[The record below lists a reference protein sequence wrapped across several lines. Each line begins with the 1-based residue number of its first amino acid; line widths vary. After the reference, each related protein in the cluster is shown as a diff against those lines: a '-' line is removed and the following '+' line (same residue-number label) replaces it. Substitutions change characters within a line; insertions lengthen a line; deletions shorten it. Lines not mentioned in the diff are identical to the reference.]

1 MNWYREIIAERDHD
15 YNPEWDYEKDP
26 RPNPKVVQAF
36 ESAAQ
41 NLRGRL
47 GIFDNV
53 FENFTLYYTLDSL
66 EGKGLA
72 VYVNG
77 TYDEPVIIVSSGNI
91 LAGFRDIN
99 KEFPRNS
106 MGHIPLS
113 EIAYTTLLHELKHA
127 VQDSDA
133 MEFDEDEAE
142 EFARNN

>member
-1 MNWYREIIAERDHD
+1 MSWYRQSERDHD
-15 YNPEWDYEKDP
+15 YNPEWDYTRDP
-26 RPNPKVVQAF
+26 RPNPQVVQAF
-36 ESAAQ
+36 ETSAN

-77 TYDEPVIIVSSGNI
+77 TYDEPVIIISSANI

-99 KEFPRNS
+99 TGVPKNT
-106 MGHIPLS
+106 MGHISLN

-127 VQDSDA
+127 VQDSDTTG
-133 MEFDEDEAE
+133 EFDEDEAE